1 MAEVRSDTNRSRS
14 GYSIGQA
21 ARASGLTAKTI
32 RYYEEI
38 GLIPKARRRTGT
50 FHTGGDRLYGDA
62 DIGRLRFIHHA
73 RLVDLSLTDIRELL
87 KIADAG
93 GCPSEHPMYG
103 DVLKRHIRTIDQRI
117 NHLLGLRS
125 MVYQLLKG
133 SGSRVGESCT
143 WDTCACME
151 PKSEGE
157 QKGDSVSSYSGQCSD
172 VTHKANMS
180 RPCVNSVDVDL
191 CV

>member
-1 MAEVRSDTNRSRS
+1 MRVRRSDTKRSRS

-62 DIGRLRFIHHA
+62 DIGRLRFIYHA

-87 KIADAG
+87 KLADAG
-93 GCPSEHPMYG
+93 GCPSEDPVYG

-125 MVYQLLKG
+125 TVYQLLKG
-133 SGSRVGESCT
+133 NGSRAGEPCT
-143 WDTCACME
+143 WDTCTCME
-151 PKSEGE
+151 PRFEPE
-157 QKGDSVSSYSGQCSD
+157 QEDDSGSPYSRQCSD
-172 VTHKANMS
+172 VIHKANTGAGH
-180 RPCVNSVDVDL
+180 V
-191 CV
+191 